1 MTLNFIHLFYEMHL
15 NFYTAELMLLYFFLF
30 CFLST
35 WHVSFFLFCQ
45 VKEMKSKMSSW
56 SGQIQETVTL
66 IKNEIPDI
74 VAHTY
79 I

>member
-1 MTLNFIHLFYEMHL
+1 MSAHAFAG
-15 NFYTAELMLLYFFLF
+15 NFYMENVYSQYLVCDFF
-30 CFLST
+30 
-35 WHVSFFLFCQ
+35 VSQ
-45 VKEMKSKMSSW
+45 VKEMKAKMSGW